1 MDTEHKGPA
10 SRVLAQ
16 GPDWGVWDVVCT
28 LGPRDRPFEEQHEF
42 MSIAA
47 VLGGTFQYRSSS
59 GTELL
64 YPGSFLLGN
73 AGACFECGH
82 EHGTGDRCVAFGFA
96 PSLFEEIAASAAG
109 RARFRFKHPM
119 LPSVAGMA
127 PVLVDIET
135 RAITG
140 KRGATEEFVIALA
153 EQVVRAVSGFKAP
166 ARAPSARDQRR
177 ISDVLRFIDEHYSDE
192 LDLKRLATIARM
204 SKYHFLRTFRRTVGS
219 TPHQY
224 LLDLR
229 LRRCAVEVRIR
240 NDSVGRVAAEAGFGD
255 LSTFYQRFRKVF
267 GVSPHVLRAGRPL

>member
-1 MDTEHKGPA
+1 MDTEPDA
-10 SRVLAQ
+10 PVSRVLAQ

-28 LGPRDRPFEEQHEF
+28 LGSRDRPFEEQHEL

-59 GTELL
+59 GSELL

-109 RARFRFKHPM
+109 SASFRFKHPV
-119 LPSVAGMA
+119 LPSAAAMA
-127 PVLVDIET
+127 PALVEIET
-135 RAITG
+135 RTVAG
-140 KRGATEEFVIALA
+140 KRVATEEFVIELA
-153 EQVVRAVSGFKAP
+153 ERVVRAASGFKI
-166 ARAPSARDQRR
+166 RAGTPSSRDQRR
-177 ISDVLRFIDEHYSDE
+177 ISDVLRFMDEHYGDE
-192 LDLKRLATIARM
+192 LDLKRLANVACM
-204 SKYHFLRTFRRTVGS
+204 SKYHFLRTFRKTVGS

-229 LRRCAVEVRIR
+229 LRLAAVHLRISSE
-240 NDSVGRVAAEAGFGD
+240 SVSSVAANAGFGD
-255 LSTFYQRFRKVF
+255 LSTFYQRFRERF
-267 GVSPHVLRAGRPL
+267 GKPPRSLRIH